1 MVIFSD
7 FVIIEMDMRDIT
19 YFSDYIEKID
29 LEEDDEKFNLEIDET
44 AFKEEPIK
52 NNFTDKDLIELL
64 TSEQI
69 DEE

>member
-1 MVIFSD
+1 
-7 FVIIEMDMRDIT
+7 MDIKDIT

-29 LEEDDEKFNLEIDET
+29 LDETIEKMTLEIDEKSI
-44 AFKEEPIK
+44 KEKPIK

-64 TSEQI
+64 TSEQT

>member
-44 AFKEEPIK
+44 AFKEKPIK

-64 TSEQI
+64 TSEQT